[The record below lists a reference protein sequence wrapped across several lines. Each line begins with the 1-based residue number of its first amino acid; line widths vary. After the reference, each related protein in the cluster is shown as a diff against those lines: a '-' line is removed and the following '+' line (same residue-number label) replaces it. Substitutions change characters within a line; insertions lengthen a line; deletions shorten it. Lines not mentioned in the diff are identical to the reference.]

1 MPLCA
6 WRCCW
11 SEALSWALTATVLL
25 LGSAV
30 AGYAWAQRAQRREIE
45 RLLDAADAKL
55 ERLQRQFECFVP
67 ADVIERLTDA
77 GDELEPV
84 RRYVTI
90 LFADL
95 RGFTALCDRLD
106 PAVTVAVL
114 NGYFDHM
121 IEAITQHHGHV
132 TELVGDGL
140 LALFGALQ
148 PNPWQ
153 GRDAVMA
160 ALAMRSALAR
170 YNRTLLERQ
179 LPELRFGI
187 GIHGGE
193 VIAGVIGT
201 GALSKFSVTGDPI
214 NVASRVEVLTSAMQ
228 VDLLITEV
236 IRDKLGDD
244 FDLAPMPAA
253 MVKGKA
259 EPIRTWTVRADA
271 GTVGGDQPDTSAAG
285 GKGSTHREPRLSGP

>member
-11 SEALSWALTATVLL
+11 SEALSWALIATVLL
-25 LGSAV
+25 LASAV
-30 AGYAWAQRAQRREIE
+30 AGYAWAQRAQRRQLE
-45 RLLDAADAKL
+45 RLLDAAGAKL

-67 ADVIERLTDA
+67 SDVVERLTDV
-77 GDELEPV
+77 GDELKPV

-114 NGYFDHM
+114 NGYFGHM
-121 IEAITQHHGHV
+121 IEVITQHHGHV

-153 GRDAVMA
+153 ARDAVTA
-160 ALAMRSALAR
+160 ALAMRSVLAR
-170 YNRTLLERQ
+170 YNQTLLARQ

-214 NVASRVEVLTSAMQ
+214 NVASRVEGLTSAMQ

-236 IRDKLGDD
+236 IRDKLGND
-244 FDLAPMPAA
+244 FDLAPMPATL
-253 MVKGKA
+253 VKGKA
-259 EPIRTWTVRADA
+259 EPILTWTVRADA
-271 GTVGGDQPDTSAAG
+271 GTVGGDQLNSVASDG
-285 GKGSTHREPRLSGP
+285 EGSNHRAPRPSGS

>member
-6 WRCCW
+6 WRCCG
-11 SEALSWALTATVLL
+11 SEALSWSLAIALL

-30 AGYAWAQRAQRREIE
+30 AGYAWALRAQRRQLE

-55 ERLQRQFECFVP
+55 ERLQRQFERFVP
-67 ADVIERLTDA
+67 SDLVERLTDV
-77 GDELEPV
+77 GDELKPA

-95 RGFTALCDRLD
+95 RGFTAMCDRLD
-106 PAVTVAVL
+106 PAVTVDIL
-114 NGYFDHM
+114 NGYFGHM

-153 GRDAVMA
+153 ARDAVMS

-170 YNRTLLERQ
+170 YNQTLRARQ
-179 LPELRFGI
+179 LPELHFGI

-193 VIAGVIGT
+193 VIAGIIGT

-214 NVASRVEVLTSAMQ
+214 NVASRVEGLTGAMQ

-236 IRDKLGDD
+236 IRDRLGDD
-244 FDLAPMPAA
+244 FDLAPMPATL
-253 MVKGKA
+253 VKGKA

-271 GTVGGDQPDTSAAG
+271 V
-285 GKGSTHREPRLSGP
+285 R

>member
-6 WRCCW
+6 WRCCG
-11 SEALSWALTATVLL
+11 SEALSWALIATVLL
-25 LGSAV
+25 PVTAV
-30 AGYAWAQRAQRREIE
+30 AGYAWTLRAQRRQLE

-67 ADVIERLTDA
+67 SDLVERLTDV
-77 GDELEPV
+77 GDEIKPA

-95 RGFTALCDRLD
+95 RGFTAMSDRLD

-114 NGYFDHM
+114 NGYFGHM

-132 TELVGDGL
+132 TELMGDGL

-153 GRDAVMA
+153 ARDAVKA

-170 YNRTLLERQ
+170 YNQTLVARQ

-193 VIAGVIGT
+193 VIAGIIGT
-201 GALSKFSVTGDPI
+201 GALSKFGVTGDPI
-214 NVASRVEVLTSAMQ
+214 NVASRVEGLTGAMQ
-228 VDLLITEV
+228 VDLLITEA

-244 FDLAPMPAA
+244 FDLSPMPATR
-253 MVKGKA
+253 VKGKA

-271 GTVGGDQPDTSAAG
+271 GTADGNQLDSAASDG
-285 GKGSTHREPRLSGP
+285 ECGNRRTPGPSGP